1 MSTLPTPAQVDVRQT
16 FDDAVQAIVDF
27 VPQLLLFL
35 VILLIGWVI
44 ATLLRTALNKILE
57 RVGFD
62 RAVQRGGIGR
72 ALENSKWDAS
82 GLLAAVVYYAILLI
96 ALQLAF
102 SVFGPNPISELLGSI
117 VAWLPH
123 LFVAIIIIV
132 IAAAIA
138 RVVRDLLSGVLG
150 GLSYGN
156 MLANAASWFIIAL
169 GVIAALNQVG
179 VAVTV
184 TVPVLVAILA
194 AVVGVIVVGVGG
206 GLVRPMQ
213 SRWEDWLDRA
223 GREAAEA
230 RETRGTRQTTTGAET
245 RADTTTGT
253 TGTGN
258 PGAGGASRSDEPG
271 GPLP

>member
-1 MSTLPTPAQVDVRQT
+1 MNAVPVPAQVDVGET
-16 FDDAVQAIVDF
+16 FDNAVQTIIDF
-27 VPQLLLFL
+27 VPRLLLFL
-35 VILLIGWVI
+35 LILLIGWVI
-44 ATLLRTALNKILE
+44 ATLLRTALRKVLQ

-62 RAVQRGGIGR
+62 NAVQRGGIGR

-82 GLLAAVVYYAILLI
+82 GLLAAVLYYAILLV

-102 SVFGPNPISELLGSI
+102 SVFGPNPISDLLGNI

-138 RVVRDLLSGVLG
+138 RVVRDLLAGLLG

-156 MLANAASWFIIAL
+156 TLANAASWFIIAL

-184 TVPVLVAILA
+184 TVPILVAILA

-206 GLVRPMQ
+206 GLIRPMQ
-213 SRWEDWLDRA
+213 SRWESWLDRA
-223 GREAAEA
+223 A
-230 RETRGTRQTTTGAET
+230 RETSEARYRSAS
-245 RADTTTGT
+245 
-253 TGTGN
+253 GTGPATSP
-258 PGAGGASRSDEPG
+258 PGTAGPPYGDEPRPG